1 LNATSVPPKVCP
13 TCGGRYAADALFCP
27 NDGTPLS
34 SAGSVSEGRVSEPP
48 DLYLGREISGHIE
61 IRQLA
66 GIGAMGRVYRA
77 FQKGIER
84 DVAVKIL
91 HRELSANPQLVA
103 RFHREAKVAS
113 RLSHPNVVQVHL
125 AGQLPDGA
133 LFIVMEY
140 LDGLSLQSAL
150 AAAGGYMPLPRALH
164 IALQICDAAGEA
176 HSQGVVHRDLKPENV
191 MLVRR
196 GDDVDY
202 IKVLDFG
209 IARLNWGDQSMATAA
224 GLIFGTARYISPEGA
239 QGEAVGPQ
247 GDVYAIATLLYQM
260 LGGRT
265 PFEGDQAV
273 ALLVQQIHDAAPALK
288 SIPRAAD
295 VPDPIAAVVMKNLA
309 KRPSDRAPDAR
320 ALGRL
325 LIDAAKASGLSPEE
339 LVPRSML
346 LGSKP
351 GPMQLPPVQRTKQL
365 ELPAELAAR
374 LAAASPPSN
383 AQASRGAAHA
393 PGPGS
398 RVAATSGAPVAGF
411 IPAGGV
417 PQGTQRID
425 AVNAPKIPPT
435 LGMAAMS
442 GTTAPIAVV
451 PRPGA
456 SQVPRPDAPPHAPRP
471 DAPYQ
476 GPGQDAPYQGPGQ
489 DAPYQGPGQDPAH
502 QSPRP
507 EPAPGAPTT
516 KWSPPAELAARLAPA
531 AVAPPVPP
539 PSVAALGHAPRKRV
553 DSSVEDTMDD
563 DDEPQRA
570 PAAFVSSPAPSRDRP
585 RTRTEF
591 GEPIFASGAAVSPL
605 PSPLPSA
612 LNTGVAP
619 SLPSSVVAVA
629 LGGSPFL
636 PDSPGGEV
644 AHGEPAN
651 PPAPGRVPSSPSSAG
666 KPLSTVE
673 STLSEEDGALAPV
686 PPLAAE
692 LTEPQD
698 TRQDTRRARSRA
710 VVIVVFC
717 FIVGA
722 IVAGTLFKMGIV
734 GPNAQTTTLSAR
746 VNLAND
752 AMRHKRWDSPAGDN
766 VRDITDDGLARW
778 PKDARLFLDIRE
790 RAADEL
796 VKEAVGRK
804 FEGDLVEALH
814 LAHLANQLDPTDTT
828 AEHLVT
834 EYETES
840 AAPLP
845 PMTASTLDASAAP
858 SHPLVPGAHPNSQV
872 SPPPTTATTARVSI
886 DALPARP
893 RIGQPVA
900 FSAKVTTS
908 TGSVPKVLE
917 DVHFKL
923 NGPGLAADTR
933 LTPVPDVPGTYRA
946 AFTFFEAG
954 KYELTFEARVD
965 GVLIRTQR
973 LVLAGD
979 EGPGTPSPPPAPSVK
994 WL

>member
-1 LNATSVPPKVCP
+1 M
-13 TCGGRYAADALFCP
+13 
-27 NDGTPLS
+27 
-34 SAGSVSEGRVSEPP
+34 SEGRLSEPP

-77 FQKGIER
+77 FQRGIER

-202 IKVLDFG
+202 VKVLDFG

-273 ALLVQQIHDAAPALK
+273 ALLVQQIHDSAPLLK
-288 SIPRAAD
+288 SLPRAAQ
-295 VPDPIAAVVMKNLA
+295 VPEAIASVVMKNLA
-309 KRPSDRAPDAR
+309 KRANDRSPDAR
-320 ALGRL
+320 VLGRL

-351 GPMQLPPVQRTKQL
+351 GSLQLPPVQRTKQL
-365 ELPAELAAR
+365 ELPAEMAAR
-374 LAAASPPSN
+374 LAAASPASGGAGGFPPS
-383 AQASRGAAHA
+383 ARA
-393 PGPGS
+393 
-398 RVAATSGAPVAGF
+398 AATSGQPGFGPQTSTARLEASAAPR
-411 IPAGGV
+411 IPA
-417 PQGTQRID
+417 PTR
-425 AVNAPKIPPT
+425 PPLPET
-435 LGMAAMS
+435 VGMAAMS
-442 GTTAPIAVV
+442 GTAPIAIPPPSALAPSAAASSVRQA
-451 PRPGA
+451 PEGPLQPGA
-456 SQVPRPDAPPHAPRP
+456 A
-471 DAPYQ
+471 
-476 GPGQDAPYQGPGQ
+476 
-489 DAPYQGPGQDPAH
+489 
-502 QSPRP
+502 
-507 EPAPGAPTT
+507 TT
-516 KWSPPAELAARLAPA
+516 KWSPPLDLAARLAPRREEA
-531 AVAPPVPP
+531 APARQ
-539 PSVAALGHAPRKRV
+539 PRKRV
-553 DSSVEDTMDD
+553 DSNVDDTMDD
-563 DDEPQRA
+563 DDDPRRPSSDHVAAAKAQPTRPPQ
-570 PAAFVSSPAPSRDRP
+570 PSSPFVSPQSPAVSPPAVGPHPVGVYPQHP
-585 RTRTEF
+585 RVRTEF
-591 GEPIFASGAAVSPL
+591 GEPVFVAPPVMASASPPSVVPVQAAM
-605 PSPLPSA
+605 PSA
-612 LNTGVAP
+612 
-619 SLPSSVVAVA
+619 
-629 LGGSPFL
+629 
-636 PDSPGGEV
+636 
-644 AHGEPAN
+644 EPA
-651 PPAPGRVPSSPSSAG
+651 RVPSAPSSPG
-666 KPLSTVE
+666 KPPSTVE
-673 STLSEEDGALAPV
+673 TTLSEDNVVGPAVPAGEAYAP
-686 PPLAAE
+686 
-692 LTEPQD
+692 EPHD
-698 TRQDTRRARSRA
+698 PRRARSRA
-710 VVIVVFC
+710 VVIIIFC
-717 FIVGA
+717 FVFGA
-722 IVAGTLFKMGIV
+722 IVAAVLLFKMGLL
-734 GPNAQTTTLSAR
+734 GPAAEANTLEVR
-746 VNLAND
+746 VSRAD
-752 AMRHKRWDSPAGDN
+752 EAMRHKRWDTPPGDN
-766 VRDITDDGLARW
+766 VRDLTDDGLYRW
-778 PKDARLFLDIRE
+778 PKDARLLDIRE

-804 FEGDLVEALH
+804 FEGDLPEALH
-814 LAHLANQLDPTDTT
+814 LAKLANQLDPTDTT
-828 AEHLVT
+828 AAHLVE
-834 EYETES
+834 EYEQEAKTPPV
-840 AAPLP
+840 APLP
-845 PMTASTLDASAAP
+845 PPSAGVADAATVPPHSTGNRP
-858 SHPLVPGAHPNSQV
+858 
-872 SPPPTTATTARVSI
+872 SPPVPTQTATAKVAI
-886 DALPARP
+886 DAVPARP

-900 FSAKVTTS
+900 FLAKVTNAS
-908 TGSVPKVLE
+908 GAAPKVTE

-923 NGPGLAADTR
+923 NGPGLTPDTR
-933 LTPVPDVPGTYRA
+933 LTPIADVPGTYRA

-973 LVLAGD
+973 QVMAGD
-979 EGPGTPSPPPAPSVK
+979 EAAGSQPLPPPPAPTGK

>member
-1 LNATSVPPKVCP
+1 LNATQVPPKVCP
-13 TCGGRYAADALFCP
+13 TCGVRYAADALFCP

-34 SAGSVSEGRVSEPP
+34 SAGSVSEGRISEAP

-77 FQKGIER
+77 FQRGIER

-164 IALQICDAAGEA
+164 IGLQICDAAGEA

-202 IKVLDFG
+202 VKVLDFG

-273 ALLVQQIHDAAPALK
+273 ALLVQQIHDAAPPLK
-288 SIPRAAD
+288 SFARAAE

-309 KRPSDRAPDAR
+309 KRAQDRAPDAR
-320 ALGRL
+320 VLGRL
-325 LIDAAKASGLSPEE
+325 LMDAAKASGLSPEE

-351 GPMQLPPVQRTKQL
+351 GAMQLPPVQRTKQL
-365 ELPAELAAR
+365 DLPAELAAR
-374 LAAASPPSN
+374 LAAS
-383 AQASRGAAHA
+383 QASAAPSAVPGGFPAPRGS
-393 PGPGS
+393 PQP
-398 RVAATSGAPVAGF
+398 RVAATSGAPGSMAAAAGSG
-411 IPAGGV
+411 PAH
-417 PQGTQRID
+417 TARID
-425 AVNAPKIPPT
+425 AAIAPKIPPT
-435 LGMAAMS
+435 IGMAAMT
-442 GTTAPIAVV
+442 GTTAPIAI
-451 PRPGA
+451 PPSNIASSAASGLPG
-456 SQVPRPDAPPHAPRP
+456 SP
-471 DAPYQ
+471 
-476 GPGQDAPYQGPGQ
+476 GPGHAL
-489 DAPYQGPGQDPAH
+489 
-502 QSPRP
+502 RP
-507 EPAPGAPTT
+507 EPAPGAATT
-516 KWSPPAELAARLAPA
+516 KWAPPQDLAARLAPPAKVDA
-531 AVAPPVPP
+531 AGERP
-539 PSVAALGHAPRKRV
+539 GRKRV
-553 DSSVEDTMDD
+553 DSNVEDTMDD
-563 DDEPQRA
+563 DDDPHKAAARVGAASAQPA
-570 PAAFVSSPAPSRDRP
+570 PAKPFVAREPAPVAPAMP

-591 GEPIFASGAAVSPL
+591 GEPVFAPVAVPPAARQSPVL
-605 PSPLPSA
+605 PAPMA
-612 LNTGVAP
+612 AP
-619 SLPSSVVAVA
+619 SFA
-629 LGGSPFL
+629 
-636 PDSPGGEV
+636 PGAE
-644 AHGEPAN
+644 
-651 PPAPGRVPSSPSSAG
+651 PGRVPSSPSSPG
-666 KPLSTVE
+666 KPVSTVE
-673 STLSEEDGALAPV
+673 STLSEEDSPVAPAALVAAP
-686 PPLAAE
+686 AE
-692 LTEPQD
+692 TEEAVEP
-698 TRQDTRRARSRA
+698 RDTRRARSRA
-710 VVIVVFC
+710 AVIIVFC

-722 IVAGTLFKMGIV
+722 IVAGTLFKMGFV
-734 GPNAQTTTLSAR
+734 GSNPQVTTLDAR

-752 AMRHKRWDSPAGDN
+752 AIRHKRWDSPPGDN

-778 PKDARLFLDIRE
+778 PKDARLLDIRE

-814 LAHLANQLDPTDTT
+814 LARLANQLDPTDTT
-828 AEHLVT
+828 AQHLVE
-834 EYETES
+834 EYEADNAPPSTPTPPLTVDA
-840 AAPLP
+840 AAPPRATSTHPSNPGP
-845 PMTASTLDASAAP
+845 PQSATAKVT
-858 SHPLVPGAHPNSQV
+858 
-872 SPPPTTATTARVSI
+872 I

-900 FSAKVTTS
+900 FSAKVLTAS
-908 TGSVPKVLE
+908 GSVPKALE

-946 AFTFFEAG
+946 AFTFFEPG

-973 LVLAGD
+973 QVMAGD
-979 EGPGTPSPPPAPSVK
+979 DGSPGVGNQPLPPPPAPSGK

>member
-1 LNATSVPPKVCP
+1 VPPKVCP

-34 SAGSVSEGRVSEPP
+34 SAGSVSEGRVSEAP

-273 ALLVQQIHDAAPALK
+273 ALLVQQIHDAAPPLK
-288 SIPRAAD
+288 SIPRAAE
-295 VPDPIAAVVMKNLA
+295 VPDPIAAVVMRNLA
-309 KRPSDRAPDAR
+309 KRANDRAPDAR
-320 ALGRL
+320 VLGRL
-325 LIDAAKASGLSPEE
+325 LMDAAKASGLSPEE

-346 LGSKP
+346 LGSKA
-351 GPMQLPPVQRTKQL
+351 GPMQLPPVNRTKQL

-374 LAAASPPSN
+374 LAAASPASN
-383 AQASRGAAHA
+383 AQASRAVHA

-398 RVAATSGAPVAGF
+398 RVAATSGAPAAGF
-411 IPAGGV
+411 IPASGV

-435 LGMAAMS
+435 IGMAAMS

-451 PRPGA
+451 PRPA
-456 SQVPRPDAPPHAPRP
+456 PSQIPRPDAPNQGPRP
-471 DAPYQ
+471 DPAP
-476 GPGQDAPYQGPGQ
+476 
-489 DAPYQGPGQDPAH
+489 
-502 QSPRP
+502 
-507 EPAPGAPTT
+507 PAPGALTT
-516 KWSPPAELAARLAPA
+516 KWSPPAELAARLAPGA
-531 AVAPPVPP
+531 VAPSAVAPPVPP
-539 PSVAALGHAPRKRV
+539 PSGAALGQKAPRKRV
-553 DSSVEDTMDD
+553 DSNVEDTMDD
-563 DDEPQRA
+563 DDEPQRS
-570 PAAFVSSPAPSRDRP
+570 PAALVSAPPP

-605 PSPLPSA
+605 PSPLHI
-612 LNTGVAP
+612 GVAP
-619 SLPSSVVAVA
+619 PAASSVVPVA
-629 LGGSPFL
+629 LGGSPFV
-636 PDSPGGEV
+636 PDSPGGDV
-644 AHGEPAN
+644 SQGEPAM
-651 PPAPGRVPSSPSSAG
+651 PPGRVPSSPSSAG

-686 PPLAAE
+686 PPLAPE

-717 FIVGA
+717 FILGA

-734 GPNAQTTTLSAR
+734 GPNAQATTLSAR
-746 VNLAND
+746 VDLAND
-752 AMRHKRWDSPAGDN
+752 AMRHQRWDSPPGDN

-834 EYETES
+834 EYEAES

-845 PMTASTLDASAAP
+845 PTTVSALDASAAP
-858 SHPLVPGAHPNSQV
+858 PHPLVSGAHPNTQV
-872 SPPPTTATTARVSI
+872 SPQPTTARVII

-933 LTPVPDVPGTYRA
+933 LTPVADVPGTYRA

-979 EGPGTPSPPPAPSVK
+979 EGSPGTPSPPPAPSVK